1 MICAL
6 YREFVFEYKMHK
18 AGSPLSLYLEN
29 TRQEQEINT
38 IHKWYV
44 RQRELTQF
52 LAREKANKNKSQCK
66 DDQ

>member
-1 MICAL
+1 MH
-6 YREFVFEYKMHK
+6 YREIAFEYKMHK
-18 AGSPLSLYLEN
+18 VGSPLSLYLEN

-38 IHKWYV
+38 IHKWYG

-52 LAREKANKNKSQCK
+52 LAREKANKDKSQCK